1 MRPVGACLRRNV
13 GVFGHE
19 ERHSSRL
26 NRRCKLFH
34 RVNHS
39 ALRRKLDPHE
49 RRSDIGEGKKPGK
62 LIG

>member
-1 MRPVGACLRRNV
+1 MRPIGACPRYDIR
-13 GVFGHE
+13 VFGHE

-26 NRRCKLFH
+26 HRRRKLFH

-39 ALRRKLDPHE
+39 ALCRKLDPHE
-49 RRSDIGEGKKPGK
+49 RRSDIGEGKKPRK